1 MAESRGDQAAG
12 LRRLF
17 GREQTR
23 IVTFASGSAGVGKS
37 VLVANLAATLARQGK
52 EVLVLDESARNSMAA
67 CYGALARHDLLQVIN
82 REKSLAE
89 VSLTVSP
96 GVRVLPAAQL
106 VETLVAEW
114 QQA

>member
-37 VLVANLAATLARQGK
+37 VLVANLAG
-52 EVLVLDESARNSMAA
+52 S
-67 CYGALARHDLLQVIN
+67 RHPLEGLFGFE
-82 REKSLAE
+82 R
-89 VSLTVSP
+89 
-96 GVRVLPAAQL
+96 
-106 VETLVAEW
+106 
-114 QQA
+114 